1 MDDILRRMLEVER
14 QATQVVANS
23 QTAAQRL
30 LDEGRRVALAEG
42 FRLRAE
48 LAAETRQ
55 WLADR
60 VARAEAGKA
69 EALRLAEA
77 RLQARARAFAADVR
91 SRADLVL
98 HELAFPLDA
107 KAS

>member
-42 FRLRAE
+42 VRLRAE

-60 VARAEAGKA
+60 VARAEAAKA
-69 EALRLAEA
+69 EALGLAEA
-77 RLQARARAFAADVR
+77 RLQARARAFAAAVCA
-91 SRADLVL
+91 RADRVL
-98 HELAFPLDA
+98 HDLAFPMDA
-107 KAS
+107 APS